1 MTRFLDR
8 LLEWPNDVLA
18 AELQLAVL
26 VCPSFKVLAERAASD
41 GHIVSVDQVVLQE
54 VCQNLCHGVT
64 C

>member
-26 VCPSFKVLAERAASD
+26 MRPAVEVLAQSAPSD
-41 GHIVSVDQVVLQE
+41 GHVVSVNQVVFEQIR
-54 VCQNLCHGVT
+54 
-64 C
+64 